1 MTRAASKR
9 GSSRPPAPNR
19 RGSPD
24 VVEKRRAARHF
35 NDVLLGRAA
44 RALDGRTEK
53 RRRRLLQELA
63 EGAARGGKREL
74 KPIDVLSRV
83 QALLDLGEPLASIKR
98 ACPPRKVIEPTAEV
112 VDGLRRLHRAYGFA
126 FEAYRFVGLDD
137 AALKR
142 AGIRETSDPRPRP
155 SGSGAPGLARTSS
168 VATGAAPAGRARR
181 GAA

>member
-1 MTRAASKR
+1 MKR
-9 GSSRPPAPNR
+9 SSRPPPAANR

-35 NDVLLGRAA
+35 NDVLLGRGA

-53 RRRRLLQELA
+53 RRQRMLQELA

-74 KPIDVLSRV
+74 KPIDVLARV

-98 ACPPRKVIEPTAEV
+98 ACPAPRPAPPTPEVI
-112 VDGLRRLHRAYGFA
+112 DGVRRLHKAYGFA
-126 FEAYRFVGLDD
+126 LEAYRFVGIDD
-137 AALKR
+137 LTLRK
-142 AGIRETSDPRPRP
+142 AGVLRSSLRPLASAGPGAGAKTR
-155 SGSGAPGLARTSS
+155 SG
-168 VATGAAPAGRARR
+168 R